1 MAKSAL
7 RAKRG
12 RSAAQQKVRRPRAAR
27 ALVPA
32 RTRQIA
38 RDTGTITSYLAA
50 GGAASG
56 MQELVENVDF
66 PEFVARLIEG
76 TFNAAVDA
84 SIEQMQAYGDL
95 VKDVARTVE
104 QFAQDSLSAE
114 QALDRLTAKYPE
126 LIDDADRR
134 HDDDGDNNKKRT
146 IRTRRKRPTH
156 KERRHL
162 IAKATLMG
170 INRIVVTSGRVKAR
184 RGTRG

>member
-1 MAKSAL
+1 MA
-7 RAKRG
+7 
-12 RSAAQQKVRRPRAAR
+12 RSSRRVKLA
-27 ALVPA
+27 PA

-38 RDTGTITSYLAA
+38 RDTGAIASYLAA
-50 GGAASG
+50 GGAAAG
-56 MQELVENVDF
+56 MQDLIDQVDF

-104 QFAQDSLSAE
+104 AFAQDNLTAE
-114 QALDRLTAKYPE
+114 QARDRLMAKYPE
-126 LIDDADRR
+126 LIDDADDRP
-134 HDDDGDNNKKRT
+134 DDDDKKRT
-146 IRTRRKRPTH
+146 IRARRKRLTH

-170 INRIVVTSGRVKAR
+170 INRIVVTSGRVPAKRKAGR
-184 RGTRG
+184 R